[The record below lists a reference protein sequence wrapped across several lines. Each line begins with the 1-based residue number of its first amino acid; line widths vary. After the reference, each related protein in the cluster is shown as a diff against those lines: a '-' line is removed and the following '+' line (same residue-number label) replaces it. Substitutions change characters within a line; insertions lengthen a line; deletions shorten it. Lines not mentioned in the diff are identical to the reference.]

1 MINLKFILEKN
12 YYIKIIALFLFWKV
26 IKNHPNL
33 LKYKRETVFSVYRS
47 LFCMYFMLYSLEN
60 LICNFED
67 IFTDPFIERPCYN
80 DIIEWFIVY
89 LLFDLINMVIQKN
102 KRIDLYIHHIWCL
115 GTILIAKGYNS
126 AHSVVNLT
134 LIAEAIS
141 IVSGIDLMAMED
153 NNMKE
158 SYYYKLYR
166 KNIIRYLRLP
176 LWIVLLLV
184 GIRHTNKFPK
194 VLWYNCIMTSILM
207 IGLDQYWEKKCDKVI
222 KKYKNDN

>member
-1 MINLKFILEKN
+1 
-12 YYIKIIALFLFWKV
+12 
-26 IKNHPNL
+26 
-33 LKYKRETVFSVYRS
+33 
-47 LFCMYFMLYSLEN
+47 MYFMMYSLEN
-60 LICNFED
+60 IICNFSD
-67 IFTDPFIERPCYN
+67 IFTDPFIERACYN

-89 LLFDLINMVIQKN
+89 LIFDLINMAIQSN

-176 LWIVLLLV
+176 LWIIILLV
-184 GIRHTNKFPK
+184 AIRHTSKFPTI
-194 VLWYNCIMTSILM
+194 VWYNCIFTSILM
-207 IGLDQYWEKKCDKVI
+207 WFGRLELLTVVILLHPRTWQEENKEHSDRRALALFKKMIPGRKS
-222 KKYKNDN
+222 